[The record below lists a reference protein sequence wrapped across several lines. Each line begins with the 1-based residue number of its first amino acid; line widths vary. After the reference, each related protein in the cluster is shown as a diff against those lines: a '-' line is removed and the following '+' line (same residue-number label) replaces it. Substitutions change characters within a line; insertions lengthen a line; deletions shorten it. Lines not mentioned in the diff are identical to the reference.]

1 MAKIY
6 YFSDKVSSMATTSK
20 IETVTT
26 VYDVAKTFLTFE
38 PMTHKKLQKLCYYAY
53 SWYLTL
59 YKEKL
64 FDEHFEAWIHGP
76 VSPALYSEYKQ
87 YGWKEIPQADEV
99 PEDILLN
106 EDAYSLIEEVYHS
119 YGHLSGDDLEYLTHQ
134 EDPWLVAR
142 DGLPEY
148 APSNNKLD
156 DHVIVN
162 YYRKVFEEGQN
173 D

>member
-1 MAKIY
+1 MGKIY
-6 YFSDKVSSMATTSK
+6 YLRGKAGSMATISTARA
-20 IETVTT
+20 VTT
-26 VYDVAKTFLTFE
+26 VQNVAKTFLTFE

-59 YKEKL
+59 YGEKL

-76 VSPALYSEYKQ
+76 VSPALYNEYKE
-87 YGWKEIPQADEV
+87 YGWKEIPQVDKV
-99 PEDILLN
+99 PEDILMN
-106 EDAYSLIEEVYHS
+106 EDAYSLIAEVYNS

-134 EDPWLVAR
+134 EDPWLAAR
-142 DGLPEY
+142 NGLPEY

-156 DHVIVN
+156 DRVIVS
-162 YYRKVFEEGQN
+162 YYKKVFEEGQN